1 MRDPLLLSLMVL
13 SLLLLAPAP
22 VQAQIFT
29 TKWEAEIIGT
39 ASGFKDSRFSD
50 EGWGPAGTLRFR
62 LIPQRFLHFEFA
74 YTYAAKKTEER
85 TFCGSP
91 GGFGCFDESFSD
103 TSNRVTG
110 GLGLQAP
117 GDTWRP
123 FVGLG
128 YGTSDG
134 NPVWAWYAGLEVLL
148 WDRFGLAAEYRAGEV
163 KSQDPFHQDHELGV
177 RTHEL
182 GVGIVWRTW

>member
-1 MRDPLLLSLMVL
+1 MRAPLLLFLMGL

-22 VQAQIFT
+22 VQAQVDMS
-29 TKWEAEIIGT
+29 KWEAQIIGT
-39 ASGFKDSRFSD
+39 ASGFKDYRFPD
-50 EGWGPAGTLRFR
+50 EGWGSAGTLRFR

-74 YTYAAKKTEER
+74 YTYVATQ
-85 TFCGSP
+85 TQGGVVCYP
-91 GGFGCFDESFSD
+91 GGVGCVDESFSD

-117 GDTWRP
+117 LDIWRP

-134 NPVWAWYAGLEVLL
+134 NPVWAWYAGLEVLP

-163 KSQDPFHQDHELGV
+163 KSQDPFHRTHELGV

>member
-1 MRDPLLLSLMVL
+1 MRAPLLLSLMGL
-13 SLLLLAPAP
+13 SLLLSAPGP
-22 VQAQIFT
+22 VQAQIDMS
-29 TKWEAEIIGT
+29 KWEPQIIGT
-39 ASGFKDSRFSD
+39 ASGFKDYRFSD

-74 YTYAAKKTEER
+74 YTYAAKKTQWSTVCR
-85 TFCGSP
+85 STKDPWPKGYS
-91 GGFGCFDESFSD
+91 CFDFDFSD

-117 GDTWRP
+117 LDIWRP

-134 NPVWAWYAGLEVLL
+134 NPVWAWYAGLEVLP
-148 WDRFGLAAEYRAGEV
+148 WDRFGLVAEYRAGEV
-163 KSQDPFHQDHELGV
+163 KSQDHFR

-182 GVGIVWRTW
+182 GVGIVWRLW